1 MKKKQ
6 IERNEERM
14 IALYSRDYHSHR
26 AIQKQLAKRSIEI
39 CLAQSG
45 NQ

>member
-1 MKKKQ
+1 MEKQQ
-6 IERNEERM
+6 IEINEEKM
-14 IALYSRDYHSHR
+14 IALYSRDYHSQR
-26 AIQKQLAKRSIEI
+26 RLQKQLAKRSIEI